1 MSAGK
6 ADSGRATALQSP
18 VHWAVLGLIIE
29 RPSYGYELAARF
41 QRAFGDSLR
50 LSSSSYIYKAIEV
63 LEQRGLVEE
72 VPGTR
77 RGRQPRPRYRATQ
90 TGVDGYQQQL
100 LLEASDGRRRSWLF
114 ARKLAVF
121 VRQPALA
128 LAVIQ
133 RYREACIA
141 EAVRSPSPSRG
152 ADAELDPATRLAARL
167 EAEETRALIDAKLGW
182 LDFATDEL
190 RALMMRVPPE

>member
-1 MSAGK
+1 MNAGN
-6 ADSGRATALQSP
+6 ADNSRATALQSP

-41 QRAFGDSLR
+41 QRTFGDSLR
-50 LSSSSYIYKAIEV
+50 LSSPSYIYKAIEV
-63 LEQRGLVEE
+63 LEQRGLVEA

-77 RGRQPRPRYRATQ
+77 RGRQPRPRCRATQ
-90 TGVDGYQQQL
+90 AGIDGYREQL
-100 LLEASDGRRRSWLF
+100 LVEASDGRRRSWLF

-121 VRQPALA
+121 VRQPELA

-141 EAVRSPSPSRG
+141 EAVRPPSPSQG

-167 EAEETRALIDAKLGW
+167 ESEETRALIDAKLGW

-190 RALMMRVPPE
+190 QALMARTPPA